1 MAEKDGKLHTGH
13 RQRMKER
20 FLRDGLDGFAEHE
33 VLELL
38 LFYALPYRDTND
50 LGHRLEE
57 RFGKLNQVL
66 DTNYA
71 DLISEPGITPHVAT
85 LITLCGQIA
94 HRYIK
99 DLYDVGTL
107 LYTTEDIGR
116 CVMPWFVGEKNES
129 VVLLSLDNRYRL
141 INATRVFSG
150 SVNSTQFSC
159 RIAVQQ
165 ALRDNATQVVLAHN
179 HPNGHAFYSD
189 ADVETTRRFRQA
201 TEMLGIRLLDHLI
214 VSDGDFISLRDTPQ
228 TAGLFSND
236 RGRVSVVQNDGEV
249 TDKVADRE
257 P

>member
-1 MAEKDGKLHTGH
+1 MKGFLYWRWRSAFLTGA
-13 RQRMKER
+13 RRKKPER
-20 FLRDGLDGFAEHE
+20 TDNFSTRRYPFWQNRKQTAK
-33 VLELL
+33 
-38 LFYALPYRDTND
+38 R
-50 LGHRLEE
+50 
-57 RFGKLNQVL
+57 RF
-66 DTNYA
+66 
-71 DLISEPGITPHVAT
+71 SAT
-85 LITLCGQIA
+85 
-94 HRYIK
+94 
-99 DLYDVGTL
+99 
-107 LYTTEDIGR
+107 TTTFFGR